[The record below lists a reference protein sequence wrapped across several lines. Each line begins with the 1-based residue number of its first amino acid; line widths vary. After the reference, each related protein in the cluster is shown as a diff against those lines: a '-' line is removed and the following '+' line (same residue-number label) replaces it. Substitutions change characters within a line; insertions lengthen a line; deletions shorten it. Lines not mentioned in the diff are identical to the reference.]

1 MAVRVTEEDINDLT
15 NKIFKW
21 IFEKSLKPAVKI
33 LKHNNKEINEENLN
47 RLVNEI
53 FEEHLKKL
61 KKIAN
66 N

>member
-1 MAVRVTEEDINDLT
+1 MAARVTEEDINDLT

-21 IFEKSLKPAVKI
+21 IFEKSLILAVKI
-33 LKHNNKEINEENLN
+33 LKDNNKEINEENLN
-47 RLVNEI
+47 GLVNEI
-53 FEEHLKKL
+53 FEEHLKEF

>member
-1 MAVRVTEEDINDLT
+1 MAARVTEEDINDLT

-21 IFEKSLKPAVKI
+21 IFEKSLILAVEI
-33 LKHNNKEINEENLN
+33 LKDNNKEINEENLN
-47 RLVNEI
+47 GLVNEI
-53 FEEHLKKL
+53 FEEHLKEL

>member
-1 MAVRVTEEDINDLT
+1 MAARVTEEDINDLT

-21 IFEKSLKPAVKI
+21 IFEKSLILAVKI
-33 LKHNNKEINEENLN
+33 LKDNNKEINEENLN
-47 RLVNEI
+47 GLVNEI
-53 FEEHLKKL
+53 FEEHLKEL

>member
-1 MAVRVTEEDINDLT
+1 MAARVTEEDINDLT

-21 IFEKSLKPAVKI
+21 IFEKSLILAVKI
-33 LKHNNKEINEENLN
+33 LKDNHKEINEENLN
-47 RLVNEI
+47 GLVNEI
-53 FEEHLKKL
+53 FEEHLKEL